1 MMRRF
6 TDVLWYSVRD
16 VYEAILAHPF
26 ITGLTDGSLDVEVF
40 KEYIIQ
46 DALYLSRF
54 AKAVALVGAK
64 AQGDDA
70 ALILISAARDALSVE
85 RATLHDFLLSQ
96 WGIRMA
102 ELQQYHMTPTNRAY
116 TDFLISSAYEKPFLT
131 GLAAILPCFW
141 VYLEVGREL
150 LKRGSPVETYSR
162 WIDTYSSPDYEQAVD
177 RIVRLAGEVGA
188 SAGPTELEE
197 AKLYFRI
204 STIYEYLFWDSA
216 YRREGWPFV
225 PKR

>member
-1 MMRRF
+1 MGCF
-6 TDVLWYSVRD
+6 TDRLWSAARD
-16 VYEAILAHPF
+16 VYQAILAHPF

-64 AQGDDA
+64 APDDDA
-70 ALILISAARDALSVE
+70 ALTLISTARDALLVE
-85 RATLHDFLLSQ
+85 RASLHDFLLSQ
-96 WGIRMA
+96 WGISMPI
-102 ELQQYHMTPTNRAY
+102 LKGYQMSPTNRAY
-116 TDFLISSAYEKPFLT
+116 TDFLIASAYEKPFLT

-141 VYLEVGREL
+141 VYMEVGREL

-177 RIVRLAGEVGA
+177 RIIRLAGK
-188 SAGPTELEE
+188 AGERAGKEELIDAE
-197 AKLYFRI
+197 LHFRI
-204 STIYEYLFWDSA
+204 STIYEYLFWDSS
-216 YRREGWPFV
+216 YRRESWPFV
-225 PKR
+225 PKQ

>member
-1 MMRRF
+1 MSSF
-6 TDVLWYSVRD
+6 TDRLWFSVRD
-16 VYEAILAHPF
+16 IYEAILAHPF
-26 ITGLTDGSLDVEVF
+26 LTGLTDGSLDLEVF
-40 KEYIIQ
+40 RGYIIQ

-64 AQGDDA
+64 APDDDA
-70 ALILISAARDALSVE
+70 ALTLISAARDALSVE

-102 ELQQYHMTPTNRAY
+102 DLQQYQMTPTNRAY
-116 TDFLISSAYEKPFLT
+116 TDFLIASAYEKPFLI
-131 GLAAILPCFW
+131 GLSAILPCFW

-150 LKRGSPVETYSR
+150 SKKGSPVETYSR
-162 WIDTYSSPDYEQAVD
+162 WINTYSSPDYEQAVD
-177 RIVRLAGEVGA
+177 RIIRLAGEVGA
-188 SAGPTELEE
+188 SAGAVELEE
-197 AKLYFRI
+197 AELYFRV

-216 YRREGWPFV
+216 HRREAWPFV